1 MTDLAGRQ
9 RLSSAL
15 APDYILD
22 AAALEADGTPITATE
37 AASGRRVAVS
47 VVPVPE
53 GTTFSLERFRREL
66 AAAQGISHAN
76 VIAVLGAHDAGGVPV
91 YVAPYVEGEL
101 LRDRMARGRVPVD
114 EAVGILRDIAKGLA
128 AVHARGVV
136 HRALGPDHVLLT
148 ATGARVLDAGVAR
161 AFAAAT
167 GADRVRGGV
176 RAPGLS
182 RGAPGY
188 LAPEQIAGDPLMDH
202 RVDIY
207 SWGVLAWELLAG
219 EHPFAGRSDD
229 ELLVAHRES
238 AVPTLTGRSPV
249 SRGLGALVE
258 RAMAKVAAQRPTS
271 ATELVSVIEHQRHE
285 PAARAERRGP
295 SIVIPWR
302 GLIGAGAVLG
312 ALVLGFRFLLRDA
325 GRAQDGRI
333 VAVAPFRAT
342 GASADVEYL
351 ERGLMELLAPA
362 IGTFEGARA
371 ADVRGF
377 LGALRRDA
385 PSGAPDAEAVV
396 RAATRLGATQV
407 IDGTIAGD
415 AARVVVRGVLYATRD
430 GAELESVTIEG
441 PADSVSM
448 LVARVAN
455 GLLGGDATEAAPE
468 VLRVLGRDATALRR
482 YIDGRA
488 AYRGGNLAAALDAF
502 TDALAMDSTL
512 AIAALG
518 AADAAAWID
527 DGTPGT
533 FDAAAWRHRRR
544 LAADD
549 SARLVARLGSSFPE
563 PASAREMLAAAE
575 AFVEGHPED
584 AEAHVRLARLLVQAA
599 PPGDARAEP
608 GDYVTRALSHAER
621 AWSIDS
627 TFVPAL
633 ALQPTLLVRAGRA
646 ADALTAVRTLAA
658 LDSQSLSL
666 PYLRMFVGA
675 RAADSAEFARGFAAA
690 LRLPTM
696 ARARTG
702 ARWLLAD
709 GGRIESAERLLVS
722 AYRAA
727 DADRAVIGPMLG
739 LLAFT
744 TAQTWRLWDL
754 VPLLP
759 AGPTRDVTLLVASSV
774 AKIDVQPPVP
784 VAAALESALKVHLA
798 TPRSAASGWMPPQPA
813 DAGWALVQWYAVRGD
828 TASLERLADRLQ
840 SLSRDGD
847 RRVALESS
855 AAAAGARAELAM
867 LRRQDDRAARLAA
880 ADSATRIV
888 PYAGSVA
895 ADIAALRLASA
906 YETLGR
912 LADARRILTRV
923 VPGGG
928 GLLRAYAWQAAA
940 RTAEDEGDRLAA
952 RDGWRRFA
960 QLQAIAAVRERGG
973 LDSARV
979 AIARLTPGAN

>member
-1 MTDLAGRQ
+1 MTDLERRQ

-22 AAALEADGTPITATE
+22 APASEAEGSPMTATE
-37 AASGRRVAVS
+37 AASGRRVVIS
-47 VVPVPE
+47 VVPVPD
-53 GTTFSLERFRREL
+53 GATFSLERFRREL
-66 AAAQGISHAN
+66 SAAQGISHAN
-76 VIAVLGAHDAGGVPV
+76 VISVLSAQDADGLPV
-91 YVAPYVEGEL
+91 YLSPFVEGET
-101 LRDRMARGRVPVD
+101 LRERMARGRVPVD
-114 EAVGILRDIAKGLA
+114 DAVGILRDIAKGLA

-136 HRALGPDHVLLT
+136 HRALGPDHVFLT

-161 AFAAAT
+161 ALAAAT

-182 RGAPGY
+182 RGAPAY

-207 SWGVLAWELLAG
+207 AWGVLAWELLAG
-219 EHPFAGRSDD
+219 DHPFAGRGDD
-229 ELLVAHRES
+229 EMLAAHRE
-238 AVPTLTGRSPV
+238 APVPSLTGRSPI

-258 RAMAKVAAQRPTS
+258 RAMAKAAAQRPTS

-295 SIVIPWR
+295 TITIPWR

-325 GRAQDGRI
+325 GRATDGRV

-342 GASADVEYL
+342 GAAADVEYL
-351 ERGLMELLAPA
+351 EHGLMELLAPA
-362 IGTFEGARA
+362 IATFDGARA

-385 PSGAPDAEAVV
+385 PSGVPDAEAVV

-430 GAELESVTIEG
+430 GAELETVTVEG
-441 PADSVSM
+441 PADSVST

-455 GLLGGDATEAAPE
+455 GLLAGDASDAAPE

-482 YIDGRA
+482 YIEGRA

-502 TDALAMDSTL
+502 TDALAIDSTL
-512 AIAALG
+512 AIAAVG
-518 AADAAAWID
+518 AADAAAWME
-527 DGTPGT
+527 DGAAGT
-533 FDAAAWRHRRR
+533 FDAIAWRHRGR

-549 SARLVARLGSSFPE
+549 SARLIARLGRAFPE
-563 PASAREMLAAAE
+563 PVSARDVLAGAE
-575 AFVEGHPED
+575 AFVEQRPED

-599 PPGDARAEP
+599 PPGDAKPDAA
-608 GDYVTRALSHAER
+608 DFVTRALSHAER
-621 AWSIDS
+621 AWALDS

-633 ALQPTLLVRAGRA
+633 ALQPTLLVRAGRP
-646 ADALTAVRTLAA
+646 ADALKAVRTLAA
-658 LDSQSLSL
+658 LDSQSLAL

-675 RAADSAEFARGFAAA
+675 RAGDSTEFARGFAAA
-690 LRLPTM
+690 QRLPTM

-722 AYRAA
+722 AYRAP
-727 DADRAVIGPMLG
+727 DADRNVIGPMLG

-759 AGPTRDVTLLVASSV
+759 PGPTRDVTVLVSSSV
-774 AKIDVQPPVP
+774 VGVDVQPPAP

-798 TPRSAASGWMPPQPA
+798 TPRSATYGWMPPQAA
-813 DAGWALVQWYAVRGD
+813 DAAWALVQWYAVRGD
-828 TASLERLADRLQ
+828 TAALERLGERLQ

-847 RRVALESS
+847 RRVALEAN

-895 ADIAALRLASA
+895 ADIAALRLAA
-906 YETLGR
+906 GYETLGR
-912 LADARRILTRV
+912 LPDARRVLSRV

-940 RTAEDEGDRLAA
+940 RAAEDEGDRLAA
-952 RDGWRRFA
+952 RDAWRRFA
-960 QLQAIAAVRERGG
+960 QLQAIAALRERAG
-973 LDSARV
+973 LDTARA
-979 AIARLTPGAN
+979 AIARLTPGGT